1 MNNNTII
8 LLILSIVLI
17 CTCVIIYTYRIRET
31 FEAPSNFVQLWFNY
45 IKFAR
50 AYMINSIHDPNSIS
64 SNYNKLTPFKLDLN
78 SNQYN
83 IAKAIDQIYPH
94 TMENVWP
101 ILDNH
106 IKIFIE
112 IVDKH
117 VDHPLHE
124 PVPTIIPIFLENWKT
139 NTDTFVSLLH
149 DMNSKYEISRLQKLL
164 SQITSGLYTDLNM
177 ILNGVQDDEIYNY
190 NLNLASTFASYLIS
204 TK

>member
-1 MNNNTII
+1 
-8 LLILSIVLI
+8 
-17 CTCVIIYTYRIRET
+17 
-31 FEAPSNFVQLWFNY
+31 
-45 IKFAR
+45 
-50 AYMINSIHDPNSIS
+50 
-64 SNYNKLTPFKLDLN
+64 
-78 SNQYN
+78 
-83 IAKAIDQIYPH
+83 
-94 TMENVWP
+94 MENVWP